1 MNKSSGY
8 SFFDKAGTF
17 LLYYTHLKKTFLI
30 CFCLLFICSAE
41 TDAQVRVIV
50 KKILD
55 ELGNSARAYLLSANR
70 PSYGV
75 SSFTTPRNKVNVD
88 IGGAFNS
95 DFFEIPLS
103 VSYGLTDKAEISTG
117 ISIYSQSY
125 NFAGEKI
132 KGIGDANIGF
142 KYKFHESDYFEHS
155 LQIVVKIP
163 TASREKE
170 LGTGKADFHLGTA
183 QGFYYKNFSYDFSAE
198 LNFLKRRDFP
208 GLQKV
213 PKLLQPAIDSI
224 KKIYNYK
231 YEQEMVL
238 SFSPAYNMSE
248 NSAAYTGISFSRNF
262 RLDYNSLQVF
272 GGLGYSFSE
281 HVSVSA
287 GASYSLLNEKSWLI
301 SSGINLL
308 L

>member
-1 MNKSSGY
+1 M
-8 SFFDKAGTF
+8 FV
-17 LLYYTHLKKTFLI
+17 
-30 CFCLLFICSAE
+30 CSAE
-41 TDAQVRVIV
+41 ADAQVKGTV

-75 SSFTTPRNKVNVD
+75 SSFTTPKNKVSID
-88 IGGAFNS
+88 IGAAFNS
-95 DFFEIPLS
+95 DFFEIPVSL
-103 VSYGLTDKAEISTG
+103 SYGLSDKVEVSTG
-117 ISIYSQSY
+117 ISFYSQSY

-132 KGIGDANIGF
+132 GGIGDVGLGI
-142 KYKFHESDYFEHS
+142 KYKFQESDYFEHS
-155 LQIVVKIP
+155 IQLVVKIP
-163 TASREKE
+163 TASAEKE
-170 LGTGKADFHLGTA
+170 LGTGKADFHLGIA

-208 GLQKV
+208 DLRKI

-231 YEQEMVL
+231 YEHELVL
-238 SFSPAYNMSE
+238 SFSPGYNMSE
-248 NSAAYTGISFSRNF
+248 NSVAYTGISFSRNF

-301 SSGINLL
+301 SSGVSLL